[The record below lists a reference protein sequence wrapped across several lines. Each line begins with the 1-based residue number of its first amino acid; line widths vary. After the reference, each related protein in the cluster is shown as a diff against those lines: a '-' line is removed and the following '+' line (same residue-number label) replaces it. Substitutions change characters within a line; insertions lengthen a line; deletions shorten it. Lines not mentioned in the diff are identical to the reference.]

1 MAPKQKHHSANQK
14 GKATQRGDSNP
25 FVIARRQKVAQLY
38 SFHHLSAADIYRLF
52 KTDPKLRPYW
62 TQDEEGNPLRPPSK
76 STIEADVRK
85 LKEKFREERLETYT
99 YLTNL
104 TQFRLERLFA
114 RAVEKEDFGLAV
126 KILGKQADL
135 LGLGSKRHL
144 EYANKHIEKSFNE
157 IGQRLQDYYKDDPEH
172 LNEILNVIL
181 GNKVRSND

>member
-114 RAVEKEDFGLAV
+114 RAVEKEDFGLRGDRRGLANSSRGFWDPSWRKSV
-126 KILGKQADL
+126 LG
-135 LGLGSKRHL
+135 
-144 EYANKHIEKSFNE
+144 NE
-157 IGQRLQDYYKDDPEH
+157 PLVSSGQTGIRLQRFCGG
-172 LNEILNVIL
+172 LFTLV
-181 GNKVRSND
+181 